1 MESRA
6 DKIFENRISPND
18 KLSDLPNSAGLALFA
33 DSQDIP
39 ILLLTTANIRRTVRN
54 KLAEQAEK
62 SKKTDLKSITAKI
75 YYTICPCRFRL
86 ALMHYKAVK
95 KIFASNY
102 KDNITFV
109 YPWYIR
115 TDISEKIPFF
125 SATKRLT
132 FKNEEKILG
141 PFPSQK
147 IAATFLDTLEDAF
160 RLCRK
165 SEFVNNPAQATSCPY
180 LQMDACC
187 GVCAGKISPENYQVI
202 IKDAFEAGANPAKTI
217 EKLHADM
224 QIASKELNFE
234 KAAELKRKIEKL
246 STLKKQTYRWTSDLK
261 KLKIVHID
269 KSAKIKQEGT
279 KAKKQ
284 TFAVFVMNFS
294 EIIDLGDFV
303 IESVEKISEGIEN
316 VLSKIRFPSENIS
329 DETELVEKFSIISYF
344 LYRTNPSGLW
354 LRISDGFER
363 QRFQEAFCEKFNHEK
378 KEKTNN

>member
-86 ALMHYKAVK
+86 ALMHYKAAK

-102 KDNITFV
+102 KDHITFV

-125 SATKRLT
+125 SATKRPI

-147 IAATFLDTLEDAF
+147 SAANFLDTLENTF
-160 RLCRK
+160 KLCRK

-217 EKLHADM
+217 EKLQADM

-261 KLKIVHID
+261 NLKIVHID

-316 VLSKIRFPSENIS
+316 ALSKISFPSENIC
-329 DETELVEKFSIISYF
+329 DETELVEKFLIISYF

-363 QRFQEAFCEKFNHEK
+363 QKFQEAFCGKFNHEK